1 MATVRMSDTRGHGRY
16 TLPVYRIDTTTTDRC
31 MDRIAMMQPRTER
44 IIHEKQRR
52 AKREQNPV

>member
-31 MDRIAMMQPRTER
+31 MDSLVRLQPRTER
-44 IIHEKQRR
+44 IERERRKQRE
-52 AKREQNPV
+52 AME